1 MSGRDSLGLHLTRPS
16 PGAYQ
21 ESAAAPRL
29 WPAERT
35 KPEQPG
41 PPPRGLRFFAALLGL
56 LGISATVTLAAP
68 GPARASAVPAP
79 ARDGP
84 TCPTEPA
91 SDGPTGSSSIS
102 PSGYAKA
109 NRNVLALGGLG
120 GLGAFH
126 GGQDDEESARAQ
138 PERAAAPGPPPL
150 STLLAAGSGPIVLAL
165 DCARPEPAP
174 TAPGAGRTLPRIPA
188 EPGQPLVAKSPVH
201 LTGSTMTMT
210 GLRIEGIV
218 ELPTAGG
225 TLRALKFSMDR
236 VMTDDARLRA
246 PGPAGRA
253 VRVATD
259 QLTLGGEVAVY
270 ATRFVGRILGVTIT
284 LSPDLPLPPGIATTP
299 PGPVTFSGV
308 AVDLAF
314 LDGRS
319 LTARP
324 ALKLSV
330 N

>member
-1 MSGRDSLGLHLTRPS
+1 MFGRDSLGLHLTRPS

-29 WPAERT
+29 WPTERT

-41 PPPRGLRFFAALLGL
+41 SPQRGLRFVAALVGL
-56 LGISATVTLAAP
+56 LGISATVTLVAP

-91 SDGPTGSSSIS
+91 PAGPAGSSSIS
-102 PSGYAKA
+102 PSGYATA
-109 NRNVLALGGLG
+109 NRNILALSGLG
-120 GLGAFH
+120 PFH
-126 GGQDDEESARAQ
+126 GGQSDEEAAGTQ
-138 PERAAAPGPPPL
+138 PEHAVAPGPPPPA
-150 STLLAAGSGPIVLAL
+150 TLLAASSGPIVLAL
-165 DCARPEPAP
+165 DCARPEPTP
-174 TAPGAGRTLPRIPA
+174 TAPGAGRTLPRIPTD
-188 EPGQPLVAKSPVH
+188 PGQPLVAKSPVH
-201 LTGSTMTMT
+201 LTGSAMTMT
-210 GLRIEGIV
+210 RLRIEGIV

-236 VMTDDARLRA
+236 VMTDDARLRT
-246 PGPAGRA
+246 PGPAGRT

-259 QLTLGGEVAVY
+259 QLTLSGEVAVY

-284 LSPDLPLPPGIATTP
+284 LSPDLPLPPGIATTS

-314 LDGRS
+314 LEGSS

>member
-21 ESAAAPRL
+21 ESATAPRR

-35 KPEQPG
+35 KAEQPG
-41 PPPRGLRFFAALLGL
+41 PPQRGLRFFAALLGL
-56 LGISATVTLAAP
+56 LGISATATLAAP
-68 GPARASAVPAP
+68 GLARASAVPAP

-91 SDGPTGSSSIS
+91 PDGPAGSSSIRA
-102 PSGYAKA
+102 SGYARA
-109 NRNVLALGGLG
+109 NRNAFGGLG
-120 GLGAFH
+120 PFH
-126 GGQDDEESARAQ
+126 WSRDDEETARAQ
-138 PERAAAPGPPPL
+138 PELAAAPGPPPL
-150 STLLAAGSGPIVLAL
+150 TTLLAASSGPIVLAL
-165 DCARPEPAP
+165 DCARPEPTP

-188 EPGQPLVAKSPVH
+188 EPGQPLVAQSPVH

-236 VMTDDARLRA
+236 VMTDDARLRG
-246 PGPAGRA
+246 PGPAGRTL
-253 VRVATD
+253 RVATD
-259 QLTLGGEVAVY
+259 QLTLTGEVAVY
-270 ATRFVGRILGVTIT
+270 ATRFVGRVLDVTIT
-284 LSPDLPLPPGIATTP
+284 LSPDLPLPPGIATTS

-314 LDGRS
+314 LESHS
-319 LTARP
+319 LTAQP

>member
-41 PPPRGLRFFAALLGL
+41 PPQRGLRFFAAL

-84 TCPTEPA
+84 TCPTESAP
-91 SDGPTGSSSIS
+91 DGPAGSSTIS

-109 NRNVLALGGLG
+109 NVLALGGLG
-120 GLGAFH
+120 PFY
-126 GGQDDEESARAQ
+126 GGQDDEEVAGAQ

-150 STLLAAGSGPIVLAL
+150 TTLLAAGSGPIVLAL
-165 DCARPEPAP
+165 DCARPEPTPA
-174 TAPGAGRTLPRIPA
+174 APGAGTTLPRIPA
-188 EPGQPLVAKSPVH
+188 EPGQPLVAKSPVQ
-201 LTGSTMTMT
+201 LTGSAMTMT

-225 TLRALKFSMDR
+225 TLRAVKFSMDR

-246 PGPAGRA
+246 PGPAGRT

-259 QLTLGGEVAVY
+259 QLTLSGEVAVY
-270 ATRFVGRILGVTIT
+270 ATRFVGRLPGVTIT
-284 LSPDLPLPPGIATTP
+284 LSPDLPLPPGIATTS

-314 LDGRS
+314 LEGHS

>member
-21 ESAAAPRL
+21 ESATAPRL

-35 KPEQPG
+35 KPEHSGSPQ
-41 PPPRGLRFFAALLGL
+41 RGLRFFAALLGL

-91 SDGPTGSSSIS
+91 PDAPTGSSSIS
-102 PSGYAKA
+102 PSGYARA

-120 GLGAFH
+120 PLH
-126 GGQDDEESARAQ
+126 GGQDDEEGARAQ
-138 PERAAAPGPPPL
+138 RERAVAPGPPSPA
-150 STLLAAGSGPIVLAL
+150 TLLATSSGPIVLAL
-165 DCARPEPAP
+165 DCARPEPIPA
-174 TAPGAGRTLPRIPA
+174 APGAGRTLPRIPA
-188 EPGQPLVAKSPVH
+188 EPGQPLVARSPVH

-225 TLRALKFSMDR
+225 KLRALKFSMDR
-236 VMTDDARLRA
+236 VTTDDARLRA
-246 PGPAGRA
+246 PDPAGRT

-259 QLTLGGEVAVY
+259 QLTLSGEVAVY
-270 ATRFVGRILGVTIT
+270 ATRFVGRFLGVTIT
-284 LSPDLPLPPGIATTP
+284 LSPDLPLPPGVATTP

-314 LDGRS
+314 LEGGS
-319 LTARP
+319 LIARP

>member
-21 ESAAAPRL
+21 ESATAPRL

-35 KPEQPG
+35 KLEQPG
-41 PPPRGLRFFAALLGL
+41 PPQRGLRFFAALLGL

-68 GPARASAVPAP
+68 GLARASAVPAP

-91 SDGPTGSSSIS
+91 PDGSTGSSSIS
-102 PSGYAKA
+102 PSGYARA
-109 NRNVLALGGLG
+109 NGNVLALGGLG
-120 GLGAFH
+120 RFH
-126 GGQDDEESARAQ
+126 GARGDREGAGAQ
-138 PERAAAPGPPPL
+138 QEGAAAPGPPPL
-150 STLLAAGSGPIVLAL
+150 TTLLGAGSGPIVLAL
-165 DCARPEPAP
+165 DCARPEPRSAAP
-174 TAPGAGRTLPRIPA
+174 EAGRTLPRIPA

-201 LTGSTMTMT
+201 LTGSAMTMT

-246 PGPAGRA
+246 PGPAGHT

-259 QLTLGGEVAVY
+259 QLTLSGEVAVY

-284 LSPDLPLPPGIATTP
+284 LSPDLPLPPGIATTS

-314 LDGRS
+314 LDGHS

>member
-21 ESAAAPRL
+21 ESATAPRR

-35 KPEQPG
+35 KAEQPG
-41 PPPRGLRFFAALLGL
+41 PPQRGLRFFAALLGL

-68 GPARASAVPAP
+68 GPARASGVPAP

-91 SDGPTGSSSIS
+91 PGGPAGSSSIS

-109 NRNVLALGGLG
+109 NVLALSGLG
-120 GLGAFH
+120 PFH
-126 GGQDDEESARAQ
+126 GGQDDEEGARAQ

-150 STLLAAGSGPIVLAL
+150 ANLLATSSGPIVLAL
-165 DCARPEPAP
+165 DCHPEPTP

-188 EPGQPLVAKSPVH
+188 EPGQPLVAESPVH

-225 TLRALKFSMDR
+225 TLRALKFSMDE

-246 PGPAGRA
+246 PGRAGRTL
-253 VRVATD
+253 RVATD
-259 QLTLGGEVAVY
+259 QLRLSGDIAVY

-284 LSPDLPLPPGIATTP
+284 LSPDLPLPPGIATAS

-314 LDGRS
+314 LEGQS

-324 ALKLSV
+324 ALKL
-330 N
+330 NAN

>member
-35 KPEQPG
+35 KPEQPV
-41 PPPRGLRFFAALLGL
+41 PPQRSLRFFAALLGL

-68 GPARASAVPAP
+68 GLARASTVPVP

-91 SDGPTGSSSIS
+91 PDGLAGSSAIS

-109 NRNVLALGGLG
+109 NVLALSGLG
-120 GLGAFH
+120 PFYR
-126 GGQDDEESARAQ
+126 GQDDAEGARRQ
-138 PERAAAPGPPPL
+138 PERAAASGPPPL
-150 STLLAAGSGPIVLAL
+150 TTLLAAGSGPIVLAL
-165 DCARPEPAP
+165 DCARPEPTPA
-174 TAPGAGRTLPRIPA
+174 APGAGKTLPRIPA
-188 EPGQPLVAKSPVH
+188 EPGQPLVAKSPVQ
-201 LTGSTMTMT
+201 LTGSAMTMT

-236 VMTDDARLRA
+236 VTTDDARLRA
-246 PGPAGRA
+246 PGSAGRT

-259 QLTLGGEVAVY
+259 QLTLSGEVAVY
-270 ATRFVGRILGVTIT
+270 ATRFVGRLPGVTIT
-284 LSPDLPLPPGIATTP
+284 LSPELPLPPGIATTSP
-299 PGPVTFSGV
+299 VPVTFTGV

-314 LDGRS
+314 LEGHS

>member
-41 PPPRGLRFFAALLGL
+41 PPQRGLRFFAALLGL
-56 LGISATVTLAAP
+56 LGISATVTFAAP
-68 GPARASAVPAP
+68 GPARASALPAP

-91 SDGPTGSSSIS
+91 PDEPTGSSSIN
-102 PSGYAKA
+102 PSGYATA
-109 NRNVLALGGLG
+109 HRNALALSGLG
-120 GLGAFH
+120 PSY
-126 GGQDDEESARAQ
+126 GGQSDEEAAGTQ
-138 PERAAAPGPPPL
+138 PERAVAPGPPPPA
-150 STLLAAGSGPIVLAL
+150 TLLATSSGPIVLAL
-165 DCARPEPAP
+165 DCAHPEPTP

-188 EPGQPLVAKSPVH
+188 EPGQPLVAKSPVQ

-236 VMTDDARLRA
+236 VMTDDARLRT
-246 PGPAGRA
+246 PGPAGRT

-259 QLTLGGEVAVY
+259 QLTLSGEVAVY

-314 LDGRS
+314 LEGRS

-324 ALKLSV
+324 ALELRV

>member
-21 ESAAAPRL
+21 ESATALRL

-35 KPEQPG
+35 KAEQPG
-41 PPPRGLRFFAALLGL
+41 PPQRGLRFVAALLGL

-91 SDGPTGSSSIS
+91 PDGPAGSSSIS
-102 PSGYAKA
+102 PSGYARA
-109 NRNVLALGGLG
+109 NRNVLTLSGLG
-120 GLGAFH
+120 PFY
-126 GGQDDEESARAQ
+126 GGQGGEAGARAQ
-138 PERAAAPGPPPL
+138 PKRSVAPGPPPPT
-150 STLLAAGSGPIVLAL
+150 TLLATSSGPIVLAL
-165 DCARPEPAP
+165 DCAQPEPTP

-188 EPGQPLVAKSPVH
+188 EPGQPRVAESPVH

-236 VMTDDARLRA
+236 VMTDDARLRS
-246 PGPAGRA
+246 PGPAGRTL
-253 VRVATD
+253 RVATD
-259 QLTLGGEVAVY
+259 QLTLAGEVAVY
-270 ATRFVGRILGVTIT
+270 ATRFVGRILDVTIT
-284 LSPDLPLPPGIATTP
+284 LSPDLPLPPGIATTS

-314 LDGRS
+314 LESHS

-324 ALKLSV
+324 ALKLNV

>member
-1 MSGRDSLGLHLTRPS
+1 M
-16 PGAYQ
+16 
-21 ESAAAPRL
+21 
-29 WPAERT
+29 RT
-35 KPEQPG
+35 KVEPPG
-41 PPPRGLRFFAALLGL
+41 PPQRGLRFVAALLGL

-91 SDGPTGSSSIS
+91 PDGPTGSSSIS
-102 PSGYAKA
+102 PSGYAPA
-109 NRNVLALGGLG
+109 NRKTLALSGLG
-120 GLGAFH
+120 PFYGS
-126 GGQDDEESARAQ
+126 QDDVEGARAQ
-138 PERAAAPGPPPL
+138 RERAAAPGPPPL
-150 STLLAAGSGPIVLAL
+150 TTLLAPSSARLVLAV
-165 DCARPEPAP
+165 DCAHPEPTP

-188 EPGQPLVAKSPVH
+188 DPGQPLVAESPVH
-201 LTGSTMTMT
+201 LTGSAMTMT

-225 TLRALKFSMDR
+225 TVRALKFSMDR

-246 PGPAGRA
+246 PGRAGRTL
-253 VRVATD
+253 RVATD
-259 QLTLGGEVAVY
+259 HLTLSGDVAVY

-284 LSPDLPLPPGIATTP
+284 LSPDLPLPPGIATTS

-314 LDGRS
+314 LQGHS
-319 LTARP
+319 TTARP

>member
-21 ESAAAPRL
+21 ESATAPRL

-35 KPEQPG
+35 KAEQPG
-41 PPPRGLRFFAALLGL
+41 PPQRGLRFVAALLGL

-68 GPARASAVPAP
+68 ATARASAVPAP

-91 SDGPTGSSSIS
+91 PDGPAGSSSIRA
-102 PSGYAKA
+102 SGYARA

-120 GLGAFH
+120 PFH
-126 GGQDDEESARAQ
+126 SGQDDEERARAQ
-138 PERAAAPGPPPL
+138 PERAPGPPSPT
-150 STLLAAGSGPIVLAL
+150 TLLATSSGPIVLAL
-165 DCARPEPAP
+165 DCARPEPTPA
-174 TAPGAGRTLPRIPA
+174 APGAGRTLPRIPA
-188 EPGQPLVAKSPVH
+188 EPGQPLVARSPVR
-201 LTGSTMTMT
+201 LTGSAMTMT
-210 GLRIEGIV
+210 GLRVEGIV
-218 ELPTAGG
+218 ELPTTGG
-225 TLRALKFSMDR
+225 TLRALKFSMNR
-236 VMTDDARLRA
+236 VTTDDARLRA
-246 PGPAGRA
+246 PGPANRT

-259 QLTLGGEVAVY
+259 QLTLTGEVAVY
-270 ATRFVGRILGVTIT
+270 ATRFVGRVLDVTIT
-284 LSPDLPLPPGIATTP
+284 LSPDLPLPPGIATTSP
-299 PGPVTFSGV
+299 DPVTFSGV

-314 LDGRS
+314 LESHS